1 MKRALPLIMALLM
14 FAVGSVLWIVTDRRA
29 LQRVYDDYSSANTS
43 KDGLSLASGYLAK
56 KRKVEMLTRPLGREP
71 IERNAVVFRVAE
83 EMPRFFDP
91 EDLDP
96 KQFGPPRPK
105 RLPLLSEKDEAF
117 VRGGGRVVLA
127 ARAGMF
133 DATTATDSVARKV
146 LPVWPAVGE
155 LALDKDS

>member
-1 MKRALPLIMALLM
+1 RPEHRGGARRLQHRREADPRGAAAKRRARCGMKRALPLVLALLM

-29 LQRVYDDYSSANTS
+29 LQRVYDVYSSANTS
-43 KDGLSLASGYLAK
+43 KDGLSLAAGYLAK

-105 RLPLLSEKDEAF
+105 RLPLLNEKDEA
-117 VRGGGRVVLA
+117 
-127 ARAGMF
+127 
-133 DATTATDSVARKV
+133 
-146 LPVWPAVGE
+146 
-155 LALDKDS
+155 